1 MDSARCS
8 DVPSIGG
15 SGLMTCE
22 FRRLTRSKQAG
33 LGGAQIAHFAGPDS
47 KKYADDGLLDAGS
60 V

>member
-1 MDSARCS
+1 
-8 DVPSIGG
+8 
-15 SGLMTCE
+15 MTCE